1 MEAIRVQSQGGK
13 LTVRVTAR
21 SHEFLADEPVDSSD
35 GLGPTPYEL
44 LLASLG
50 A

>member
-1 MEAIRVQSQGGK
+1 MEAIRVQSQGDK

-21 SHEFLADEPVDSSD
+21 SHEFLADEPKGSSD
-35 GLGPTPYEL
+35 DRGPTPYEL